1 MSIEGVRKCLPTLKK
16 LAQAKTK
23 KERNQLL
30 KKAKSCIYYS
40 ISDISKNTLNG
51 NIPLSSDQKKLIAK
65 YKAQLRR
72 LARKS
77 RVPLKERKQIV
88 LQTGG
93 AFLPALLWPAI
104 SYLGG
109 KLADKII

>member
-1 MSIEGVRKCLPTLKK
+1 MPIEGVWKCLPTLKK

-51 NIPLSSDQKKLIAK
+51 NIPINSDQKREISK
-65 YKAQLRR
+65 YTAQLRR

-77 RVPLKERKQIV
+77 KVPLKERKKLV

-93 AFLPALLWPAI
+93 AFLPALLLPAI
-104 SYLGG
+104 SFLGG
-109 KLADKII
+109 KLAEKIL